1 MTATAPAAATRALPQ
16 DAPAFCQGMQY
27 FGEPWPDFDQAA
39 AAPAVSADSG
49 RIAEADAT
57 AAYQTLLMADALR
70 YVTLQTCGSK
80 GSGHPGGFASSA
92 EAYAAL
98 VMLGHTNIVTEVGHH
113 APGFYS
119 AMFLDTSLEEMGIR
133 TLDDMMAR
141 FREKHGLLG
150 HLSGAIP
157 GLLAPAGPLGQGQ
170 HFAMAGALL
179 HPDKLFPVTI
189 GDGGMGEPYVLNAMM
204 HFHTA
209 FPKVTNF
216 LPTLIWN
223 GYSQEHHSMV
233 SRLTNEAMI
242 AYWKGHGF
250 AEVVLVDAKDFDDSG
265 QEAPYVDST
274 RFSQGQRLAF
284 AQAVLT
290 GMERAAASALSG
302 RLTAFILKQLKGAGV
317 HTLGAKSHNLYPAD
331 TLDAPHIAEGLQR
344 RALPPAAWGL
354 VRENFTRA
362 GGGPAVRTAV
372 TEFVLDKAPLGA
384 FPCQEFAK
392 GDKAVPATAMGA
404 LAAWVGQQDPR
415 FVVTNAD
422 GNEASAMKNIN
433 DALKIRHPTPDPLY
447 NQEPTGQVY
456 EPLNEDACAGL
467 AAGLA
472 LFGSRALWLSYE
484 SFAINGWPIV
494 QTVTQAM
501 AELRRPTPSLVC
513 MFTAGALEQGRNGWT
528 HQRPEIENY
537 FAAQM
542 RNGNVYALFPPDAN
556 AIQATYEYATTSLN
570 KGMVI
575 IASKSPLPVYLS
587 LAEARDA
594 VAKGAA
600 ILYQTQPGELAERAN
615 QDAEAE
621 WDDTIKADNGQQD
634 DKGRKGKQGEKGKK
648 DDKGKKN
655 VKGKDGD
662 KGKKDDKGEQEKQH
676 PQDEQDQRDKQGTI
690 RTKGTV
696 VFAVTGDMV
705 YLPVFE
711 AKDQLEADGWAVR
724 IVAVVNP
731 RRLYRPSDVA
741 WETVAEPDNAFMDD
755 DHFNALFD
763 GEVLLAVSG
772 GPSASLEPV
781 LLRTR
786 APRRDTFA
794 WKRGETTASP
804 AEIMDYNGITA
815 ERLVARVKALSA

>member
-1 MTATAPAAATRALPQ
+1 MNAILNHAQTAP
-16 DAPAFCQGMQY
+16 DFCAGMQY
-27 FGEPWPDFDQAA
+27 FGDAWPGFDSHAA
-39 AAPAVSADSG
+39 QPAVDAASG
-49 RIAEADAT
+49 RVSKVDEA
-57 AAYQTLLMADALR
+57 AAYQTLMMADALR
-70 YVTLQTCGSK
+70 YVTLQVCGSK

-119 AMFLDTSLEEMGIR
+119 AMFLDTSLEEMGIK
-133 TLDDMMAR
+133 TMSDMMAR

-179 HPDKLFPVTI
+179 HPGVLFPVTI
-189 GDGGMGEPYVLNAMM
+189 GDGGMGEPYVLNSMM

-209 FPKVTNF
+209 YPKVTNF

-233 SRLTNEAMI
+233 SRLTNEEMI

-250 AEVVLVDAKDFDDSG
+250 EKVVLVDAKEFDDTDQVG
-265 QEAPYVDST
+265 AYVDST
-274 RFSQGQRLAF
+274 RFSHERRVAF
-284 AQAVLT
+284 AKAVLE
-290 GMERAAASALSG
+290 GMDRAAKAALSG
-302 RLTAFILKQLKGAGV
+302 KLTAFIIKQLKGSGV

-331 TLDAPHIAEGLQR
+331 TLDAPHIVEGLKR
-344 RALPPAAWGL
+344 RALAPAAWSV
-354 VRENFTRA
+354 VRENFVRA
-362 GGGPAVRTAV
+362 GGGPAVKTAV
-372 TEFVLDKAPLGA
+372 TEHVLELAPLGA
-384 FPCQEFAK
+384 FPMQSFAK

-404 LAAWVGQQDPR
+404 LAAWVGGQDER

-433 DALKIRHPTPDPLY
+433 DALKIRHPTEDTLY
-447 NQEPTGQVY
+447 NQDPRGQVY

-467 AAGLA
+467 AAGLS

-501 AELRRPTPSLVC
+501 AELRRKTPSIVC

-542 RNGNVYALFPPDAN
+542 RNGNVYTLFPCDAN
-556 AIQATYEYATTSLN
+556 AIQAAYEYATTSYN

-575 IASKSPLPVYLS
+575 IASKSPLPVYMS
-587 LAEARDA
+587 LDEARTA
-594 VAKGAA
+594 VVKGAA
-600 ILYQTQPGELAERAN
+600 
-615 QDAEAE
+615 
-621 WDDTIKADNGQQD
+621 TIYESKS
-634 DKGRKGKQGEKGKK
+634 
-648 DDKGKKN
+648 
-655 VKGKDGD
+655 GD
-662 KGKKDDKGEQEKQH
+662 
-676 PQDEQDQRDKQGTI
+676 
-690 RTKGTV
+690 KGTV
-696 VFAVTGDMV
+696 VFAVAGDMV

-711 AKDQLEADGWAVR
+711 AKDRLEAEGWRVR

-731 RRLYRPSDVA
+731 RQLYRPTDVA
-741 WETVAEPDNAFMDD
+741 WDTVSEPDNGFMDD
-755 DHFNALFD
+755 DRFNALFD
-763 GEVLLAVSG
+763 GDVLMAVSG

-781 LLRTR
+781 LLRSR
-786 APRRDTFA
+786 AAKRDTVA

-804 AEIMDYNGITA
+804 AEIMAFNGITA
-815 ERLVARVKALSA
+815 ERMVERVKAL

>member
-1 MTATAPAAATRALPQ
+1 MAAMPDQFNSTL
-16 DAPAFCQGMQY
+16 PAFCDGIQY
-27 FGEPWPDFDQAA
+27 FGEAWPGFQAHA
-39 AAPAVSADSG
+39 TQAVIAEGQKAVADSTDP
-49 RIAEADAT
+49 A

-70 YVTLQTCGSK
+70 YVTLQMCGSK

-133 TLDDMMAR
+133 TMKDMMAR

-179 HPDKLFPVTI
+179 HPGTLFPVTI
-189 GDGGMGEPYVLNAMM
+189 GDGGMGEPYVLNSML

-209 FPKVTNF
+209 YPQVTNF

-233 SRLTNEAMI
+233 SRFTNDEMI

-250 AEVVLVDAKDFDDSG
+250 EEVVLVNAKDFDDSN
-265 QEAPYVDST
+265 QTSEYADST
-274 RFSQGQRLAF
+274 RFSFEKRLAF
-284 AQAVLT
+284 AQAVLA
-290 GMERAAASALSG
+290 GMDKAAKSALSG
-302 RLTAFILKQLKGAGV
+302 KLTAFIIKQMKGAGV
-317 HTLGAKSHNLYPAD
+317 HTIGAKSHNLYPAD
-331 TLDAPHIAEGLQR
+331 TLDAAHIVDGLKR
-344 RALPPAAWGL
+344 RALNPEAWAV
-354 VRENFTRA
+354 VRENFSRA
-362 GGGPAVRTAV
+362 GGGPAVKTAV
-372 TEFVLDKAPLGA
+372 TEHVLEIAPLGK
-384 FPCQEFAK
+384 FPVKEFAK
-392 GDKAVPATAMGA
+392 DEKAVPATAMGA
-404 LAAWVGQQDPR
+404 LVAWVGQQDKR

-433 DALKIRHPTPDPLY
+433 DALKIRHPTVDPLY

-501 AELRRPTPSLVC
+501 AELRRRTPSIVT

-542 RNGNVYALFPPDAN
+542 RNGNVYMLFPCDAN
-556 AIQATYEYATTSLN
+556 AIQAAYEYATTSHN

-575 IASKSPLPVYLS
+575 IASKSPLPVHMS
-587 LAEARDA
+587 MDEARDA
-594 VAKGAA
+594 VEKGAA
-600 ILYQTQPGELAERAN
+600 
-615 QDAEAE
+615 
-621 WDDTIKADNGQQD
+621 TIYESASGS
-634 DKGRKGKQGEKGKK
+634 
-648 DDKGKKN
+648 
-655 VKGKDGD
+655 
-662 KGKKDDKGEQEKQH
+662 
-676 PQDEQDQRDKQGTI
+676 
-690 RTKGTV
+690 KGTV
-696 VFAVTGDMV
+696 VFATTGDMV
-705 YLPVFE
+705 LLPVFE
-711 AKDQLEADGWAVR
+711 AKERLEAEGYKVR

-731 RRLYRPSDVA
+731 RRLYRPTDVA
-741 WETVAEPDNAFMDD
+741 WDTVSEPDNAFMDD

-763 GEVLLAVSG
+763 GDVLMAVSG
-772 GPSASLEPV
+772 GPSAALEPV
-781 LLRTR
+781 LLRSR
-786 APRRDTFA
+786 AGKRDTFA

-804 AEIMDYNGITA
+804 AEIMDFNGLTA
-815 ERLVARVKALSA
+815 AAMAARVKALG